1 MFINKGGKNM
11 NIFKKKLFWM
21 TPILVIVILLLL
33 AIAFIPAYNPEPK
46 SVPIAIVN
54 QDKGTTMQ
62 DKDVNIGKTFA
73 DKIKDNKDLSDKV
86 EWVDVDS
93 KKDLKQGFKD
103 NKYYGALILDE
114 NLSKDSISKV
124 QKTVQDAKIKEMQ
137 SQMKEKIES
146 GQIPP
151 EQAKKMQEQNKVE
164 PVKVKQGQVEII
176 VNEGA
181 SMQGAQLANT
191 MLTTIGDQLNTQ
203 ISKQGIQTLDKMD
216 VDVSA
221 SDIQGITN
229 PIKVDKTNM
238 NAVKSHQANGN
249 LPLLMFTPVW
259 LASLVGSV
267 VLFFSFRTSNN
278 ITIKDRIIASLGQLG
293 GAIVT
298 ALIGGFGY
306 IYFMTHVLDVTIHE
320 PTKIGLYI
328 SIAILAFISL
338 ILGFMTW
345 LGVKA
350 IPLFMVLLFFSLQLI
365 MLPTQMLPQFYQD
378 YMIGW
383 NPFRHYAETLRGLLY
398 LHHDIELN
406 STMWMFIG
414 FIIFGGVSAISA
426 AILRKHSGKRTEV
439 PS

>member
-1 MFINKGGKNM
+1 M

-62 DKDVNIGKTFA
+62 DKDINIGKTFA

-114 NLSKDSISKV
+114 NLSKDSMSKV

-164 PVKVKQGQVEII
+164 PVKVKQGEVEII

-238 NAVKSHQANGN
+238 NAVKSHQGNGN
-249 LPLLMFTPVW
+249 LPFLMFTPIW

-306 IYFMTHVLDVTIHE
+306 IYFMTQVLDVTINE

-426 AILRKHSGKRTEV
+426 AILRKHSGKRTEI

>member
-1 MFINKGGKNM
+1 M

-73 DKIKDNKDLSDKV
+73 DKIKDNKDLSYKV

-114 NLSKDSISKV
+114 NLSKDSMSKV

-191 MLTTIGDQLNTQ
+191 MLTTIGNQLNTQ

-238 NAVKSHQANGN
+238 NAVKSNQANGN

-298 ALIGGFGY
+298 ALICGFGY

-383 NPFRHYAETLRGLLY
+383 NPFRHYAETLRGVLY

>member
-1 MFINKGGKNM
+1 M

-54 QDKGTTMQ
+54 QDKGTTIQ

-86 EWVDVDS
+86 EWVDVDN

-114 NLSKDSISKV
+114 NLSKDSMSKV
-124 QKTVQDAKIKEMQ
+124 QKTVQDAKIKELQ

-176 VNEGA
+176 VNEGS

-203 ISKQGIQTLDKMD
+203 ISKQAIQTLDKMD

-278 ITIKDRIIASLGQLG
+278 ITIKDRITASLGQLG

-306 IYFMTHVLDVTIHE
+306 IYFMTQVLDVTINE

-383 NPFRHYAETLRGLLY
+383 NPFRYYAETLRGLLY

>member
-1 MFINKGGKNM
+1 M

-86 EWVDVDS
+86 EWIDVDN

-176 VNEGA
+176 VNEGS

-203 ISKQGIQTLDKMD
+203 ISKQAIQTLDKMD

-221 SDIQGITN
+221 SDIQSITN

-306 IYFMTHVLDVTIHE
+306 IYFMTQVLDVTINE

-365 MLPTQMLPQFYQD
+365 MLPTQMLPQFYQE

-398 LHHDIELN
+398 LHLDIELN

>member
-1 MFINKGGKNM
+1 M

-114 NLSKDSISKV
+114 NLSKYSMSKV

-151 EQAKKMQEQNKVE
+151 EQAKKLQEQNKVE

-191 MLTTIGDQLNTQ
+191 ILTTIGDQLNTQ

-238 NAVKSHQANGN
+238 NAVKSHQGNGN
-249 LPLLMFTPVW
+249 LPFLMFTPVW

-306 IYFMTHVLDVTIHE
+306 IYFMTQVLDVTINE

-350 IPLFMVLLFFSLQLI
+350 IPLFMVLLFFSMQLI
-365 MLPTQMLPQFYQD
+365 MLPKQMLPQFYQD

>member
-1 MFINKGGKNM
+1 M

-46 SVPIAIVN
+46 SVPIPIVN

-86 EWVDVDS
+86 EWIDVDN

-176 VNEGA
+176 VNEGS

-203 ISKQGIQTLDKMD
+203 ISKQAIQTLDKMD

-306 IYFMTHVLDVTIHE
+306 IYFMTQVLDVTINE

-365 MLPTQMLPQFYQD
+365 MLPTQMLPQFYQE

>member
-1 MFINKGGKNM
+1 M

-62 DKDVNIGKTFA
+62 DKDVNIGKIFA

-86 EWVDVDS
+86 EWIDVDN

-176 VNEGA
+176 VNEGS

-203 ISKQGIQTLDKMD
+203 ISKQAIQTLDKMD

-306 IYFMTHVLDVTIHE
+306 IYFMTQVLDVTINE

-365 MLPTQMLPQFYQD
+365 MLPTQMLPQFYQE

>member
-1 MFINKGGKNM
+1 M

-86 EWVDVDS
+86 EWIDVDN

-176 VNEGA
+176 VNEGS

-203 ISKQGIQTLDKMD
+203 ISKQAIQTLDKMD

-278 ITIKDRIIASLGQLG
+278 ITIKDRIIASLVQLG

-306 IYFMTHVLDVTIHE
+306 IYFMTQVLDVTINE

-365 MLPTQMLPQFYQD
+365 MLPTQMLPQFYQE

-398 LHHDIELN
+398 LHLDIELN

>member
-1 MFINKGGKNM
+1 MFINQGGKNM

-86 EWVDVDS
+86 EWIDVDN

-176 VNEGA
+176 VNEGS

-203 ISKQGIQTLDKMD
+203 ISKQAIQTLDKMD

-306 IYFMTHVLDVTIHE
+306 IYFMTQVLDVTINE

-365 MLPTQMLPQFYQD
+365 MLPTQMLPQFYQE

>member
-1 MFINKGGKNM
+1 M

-86 EWVDVDS
+86 EWIDVDN

-176 VNEGA
+176 VNEGS

-203 ISKQGIQTLDKMD
+203 ISKQAIQTLDKMD

-238 NAVKSHQANGN
+238 NAVKSHQANAN

-306 IYFMTHVLDVTIHE
+306 IYFMTQVLDVTINE

-365 MLPTQMLPQFYQD
+365 MLPTQMLPQFYQE

>member
-1 MFINKGGKNM
+1 M

-114 NLSKDSISKV
+114 NLSKYSMSKV

-238 NAVKSHQANGN
+238 NAVKSHQGNGN
-249 LPLLMFTPVW
+249 LPFLMFTPVW

-306 IYFMTHVLDVTIHE
+306 IYFMTHVLDVTINE

-426 AILRKHSGKRTEV
+426 AIIRKHSEKRTEV

>member
-1 MFINKGGKNM
+1 M

-21 TPILVIVILLLL
+21 TPILVTVILLLL

-86 EWVDVDS
+86 EWIDVDN

-176 VNEGA
+176 VNEGS

-203 ISKQGIQTLDKMD
+203 ISKQAIQTLDKMD

-306 IYFMTHVLDVTIHE
+306 IYFMTQVLDVTINE

-365 MLPTQMLPQFYQD
+365 MLPTQMLPLFYQE

>member
-1 MFINKGGKNM
+1 M

-86 EWVDVDS
+86 EWIDVDN

-176 VNEGA
+176 VNEGS

-191 MLTTIGDQLNTQ
+191 MLTTIVDQLNTQ
-203 ISKQGIQTLDKMD
+203 ISKQAIQTLDKMD

-306 IYFMTHVLDVTIHE
+306 IYFMTQVLDVTINE

-365 MLPTQMLPQFYQD
+365 MLPTQMLPQFYQE

-398 LHHDIELN
+398 LHLDIELN

>member
-1 MFINKGGKNM
+1 M

-86 EWVDVDS
+86 EWIDVDN

-176 VNEGA
+176 VNEGS

-203 ISKQGIQTLDKMD
+203 ISKQAIQTLDKMD

-278 ITIKDRIIASLGQLG
+278 ITIKDRIIASLGQLS

-306 IYFMTHVLDVTIHE
+306 IYFMTQVLDVTINE

-365 MLPTQMLPQFYQD
+365 MLPTQMLPQFYQE

>member
-1 MFINKGGKNM
+1 
-11 NIFKKKLFWM
+11 
-21 TPILVIVILLLL
+21 
-33 AIAFIPAYNPEPK
+33 
-46 SVPIAIVN
+46 
-54 QDKGTTMQ
+54 
-62 DKDVNIGKTFA
+62 
-73 DKIKDNKDLSDKV
+73 
-86 EWVDVDS
+86 VDVDS

-114 NLSKDSISKV
+114 NLSKDSMSKV
-124 QKTVQDAKIKEMQ
+124 QKTVQDAKIKELQ

-176 VNEGA
+176 VNEGS

-203 ISKQGIQTLDKMD
+203 ISKQAIQTLDKMD

-306 IYFMTHVLDVTIHE
+306 IYFMTQVLDVTINE

>member
-1 MFINKGGKNM
+1 M

-114 NLSKDSISKV
+114 NLSKYSMSKV

-164 PVKVKQGQVEII
+164 PVKVKQGQVEIM

-238 NAVKSHQANGN
+238 NAVKSHQGNGN
-249 LPLLMFTPVW
+249 LPFLMFTPVW

-350 IPLFMVLLFFSLQLI
+350 IPLFMVLLFFSMQLI
-365 MLPTQMLPQFYQD
+365 MLPKQMLPQFYQD

-426 AILRKHSGKRTEV
+426 AIIRKHSGKRTEV

>member
-1 MFINKGGKNM
+1 M

-62 DKDVNIGKTFA
+62 DKDINIGKTFA

-114 NLSKDSISKV
+114 NLSKDSMSKV

-164 PVKVKQGQVEII
+164 PVKVKQGEVEII

-238 NAVKSHQANGN
+238 NAVKSHQGNGN
-249 LPLLMFTPVW
+249 LPFLMFTPIW

-306 IYFMTHVLDVTIHE
+306 IYFMTKVLDVTINE

-426 AILRKHSGKRTEV
+426 AILRKHSGKRTEI

>member
-1 MFINKGGKNM
+1 M

-86 EWVDVDS
+86 EWIDVDN

-176 VNEGA
+176 VNEGS

-203 ISKQGIQTLDKMD
+203 ISKQAIQTLDKMD

-221 SDIQGITN
+221 SDIQSITN

-293 GAIVT
+293 SAIVT

-306 IYFMTHVLDVTIHE
+306 IYFMTQVLDVTINE

-365 MLPTQMLPQFYQD
+365 MLPTQMLPQFYQE

-383 NPFRHYAETLRGLLY
+383 NPFKHYAETLRGLLY
-398 LHHDIELN
+398 LHLDIELN

>member
-1 MFINKGGKNM
+1 M

-33 AIAFIPAYNPEPK
+33 AIAFIPTYNPEPK

-62 DKDVNIGKTFA
+62 DKDVNIRKTFA

-114 NLSKDSISKV
+114 NLSKDSMSKV

-146 GQIPP
+146 EQIPP

-216 VDVSA
+216 VDVLA

-238 NAVKSHQANGN
+238 NAVKSHQGNGN
-249 LPLLMFTPVW
+249 LPFLMFTPVW

-306 IYFMTHVLDVTIHE
+306 IYFMTHVLDVTINE

-328 SIAILAFISL
+328 SIAILAFIIL

-345 LGVKA
+345 LGIKA
-350 IPLFMVLLFFSLQLI
+350 IPLFMVLLFFSMQLI
-365 MLPTQMLPQFYQD
+365 ILPKQMLPQFYQD

>member
-1 MFINKGGKNM
+1 M

-46 SVPIAIVN
+46 SVPIPIVN

-86 EWVDVDS
+86 EWIDVDN

-176 VNEGA
+176 VNEGS

-203 ISKQGIQTLDKMD
+203 ISKQAIQTLDKMD

-259 LASLVGSV
+259 LALLVGSV

-306 IYFMTHVLDVTIHE
+306 IYFMTQVLDVTINE

-365 MLPTQMLPQFYQD
+365 MLPTQMLPQFYQE

-426 AILRKHSGKRTEV
+426 ASLENIAEKEQKYHHKI
-439 PS
+439 

>member
-1 MFINKGGKNM
+1 MFINQGGKNM

-114 NLSKDSISKV
+114 NLSKDSMSKV

>member
-1 MFINKGGKNM
+1 M

-54 QDKGTTMQ
+54 QDKDTTMQ

-86 EWVDVDS
+86 EWIDVDN

-176 VNEGA
+176 VNEGS

-203 ISKQGIQTLDKMD
+203 ISKQAIQTLDKMD

-306 IYFMTHVLDVTIHE
+306 IYFMTQVLDVTINE

-365 MLPTQMLPQFYQD
+365 MLPTQMLPQFYQE

>member
-1 MFINKGGKNM
+1 M

-21 TPILVIVILLLL
+21 TPILVIVVLLLL

-86 EWVDVDS
+86 EWIDVDN

-176 VNEGA
+176 VNEGS

-203 ISKQGIQTLDKMD
+203 ISKQAIQTLDKMD

-306 IYFMTHVLDVTIHE
+306 IYFMTQVLDVTINE

-365 MLPTQMLPQFYQD
+365 MLPTQMLPQFYQE

-398 LHHDIELN
+398 LHLDIELN

>member
-1 MFINKGGKNM
+1 MFINQEGKNM

-114 NLSKDSISKV
+114 NLSKDSMSKV
-124 QKTVQDAKIKEMQ
+124 QKTVQDAKIKELQ

-176 VNEGA
+176 VNEGS

-203 ISKQGIQTLDKMD
+203 ISKQAIQTLDKMD

-306 IYFMTHVLDVTIHE
+306 IYFMTQVLDVTINE

>member
-1 MFINKGGKNM
+1 M

-73 DKIKDNKDLSDKV
+73 DKIKDNIDLSDKV
-86 EWVDVDS
+86 EWIDVDN

-176 VNEGA
+176 VNEGS

-203 ISKQGIQTLDKMD
+203 ISKQAIQTLDKMD

-306 IYFMTHVLDVTIHE
+306 IYFMTQVLDVTINE

-365 MLPTQMLPQFYQD
+365 MLPTQMLPQFYQE

>member
-1 MFINKGGKNM
+1 M

-114 NLSKDSISKV
+114 NLSRDSMSKV

-238 NAVKSHQANGN
+238 NAVKSHQGNGN
-249 LPLLMFTPVW
+249 LPFLMFTPVW

-298 ALIGGFGY
+298 ALIGGFAY

-350 IPLFMVLLFFSLQLI
+350 IPLFMVLLFFSMQLI
-365 MLPTQMLPQFYQD
+365 MLPKQMLPQFYQD

-426 AILRKHSGKRTEV
+426 AIIRKHSEKRTEV

>member
-1 MFINKGGKNM
+1 M

-93 KKDLKQGFKD
+93 KKDLKQGFKA

-114 NLSKDSISKV
+114 NLSKDSMSKV
-124 QKTVQDAKIKEMQ
+124 QKTVQDVKIKEMQ

-164 PVKVKQGQVEII
+164 PVKVKQGEVEII

-238 NAVKSHQANGN
+238 NAVKSHQGNGN
-249 LPLLMFTPVW
+249 LPFLMFTPVW

-306 IYFMTHVLDVTIHE
+306 IYFMTHVLDVTISE

-378 YMIGW
+378 YMISW

>member
-1 MFINKGGKNM
+1 MFINQGGKNM

-114 NLSKDSISKV
+114 NLSKDSMSKV

-181 SMQGAQLANT
+181 SMQGTQLANT
-191 MLTTIGDQLNTQ
+191 ILTTIGDQLNTQ

-238 NAVKSHQANGN
+238 NAVKSHQGNGN
-249 LPLLMFTPVW
+249 LPFLMFTPVW

-350 IPLFMVLLFFSLQLI
+350 IPLFMVLLFFSMQLI
-365 MLPTQMLPQFYQD
+365 MLPKQMLPQFYQD

>member
-1 MFINKGGKNM
+1 M

-46 SVPIAIVN
+46 SVPIPIVN

-86 EWVDVDS
+86 EWIDVDN

-176 VNEGA
+176 VNEGS

-203 ISKQGIQTLDKMD
+203 ISKQAIQTLDKMD

-259 LASLVGSV
+259 LALLVGSV

-306 IYFMTHVLDVTIHE
+306 IYFMTQVLDVTINE

-365 MLPTQMLPQFYQD
+365 MLPTQMLPQFYQE

>member
-1 MFINKGGKNM
+1 M

-114 NLSKDSISKV
+114 NLSKDSMSKV
-124 QKTVQDAKIKEMQ
+124 QKTVQDAKIKELQ

-176 VNEGA
+176 VNEGS

-203 ISKQGIQTLDKMD
+203 ISKQAIQTLDKMD

-306 IYFMTHVLDVTIHE
+306 IYFMTQVLDVTINE

-338 ILGFMTW
+338 ILGFMTC

-350 IPLFMVLLFFSLQLI
+350 ILLFMVLLFFSLQLI

>member
-1 MFINKGGKNM
+1 M

-114 NLSKDSISKV
+114 NLSKDSMSKV
-124 QKTVQDAKIKEMQ
+124 QKTVQDAKIKELQ

-176 VNEGA
+176 VNEGS

-203 ISKQGIQTLDKMD
+203 ISKQAIQTLDKMD

-306 IYFMTHVLDVTIHE
+306 IYFMTQVLDVTINE

-365 MLPTQMLPQFYQD
+365 MLPTQMLPQFYQE

-398 LHHDIELN
+398 LHLDIELN

>member
-1 MFINKGGKNM
+1 M

-86 EWVDVDS
+86 EWIDVDN

-176 VNEGA
+176 VNEGS

-203 ISKQGIQTLDKMD
+203 ISKQAIQTLDKMD

-306 IYFMTHVLDVTIHE
+306 IYFMTQVLDVTINE

-328 SIAILAFISL
+328 SITILAFISL

-365 MLPTQMLPQFYQD
+365 MLPTQMLPQFYQE

-398 LHHDIELN
+398 LHLDIELN

>member
-1 MFINKGGKNM
+1 M

-46 SVPIAIVN
+46 SVPIAIVK

-62 DKDVNIGKTFA
+62 DKDVNIRKTFA

-114 NLSKDSISKV
+114 NLSKDSMSKV

-146 GQIPP
+146 EQIPP

-238 NAVKSHQANGN
+238 NAVKSHQGNGN
-249 LPLLMFTPVW
+249 LPFLMFTPVW

-306 IYFMTHVLDVTIHE
+306 IYFMTHVLDVTINE

-328 SIAILAFISL
+328 SIAILAFIIL

-345 LGVKA
+345 LGIKA
-350 IPLFMVLLFFSLQLI
+350 IPLFMVLLFFSMQLI
-365 MLPTQMLPQFYQD
+365 MLPKQMLPQFYQD

>member
-1 MFINKGGKNM
+1 M

-86 EWVDVDS
+86 EWIDVDN

-176 VNEGA
+176 VNEGS

-203 ISKQGIQTLDKMD
+203 ISKQAIQTLDKMD

-306 IYFMTHVLDVTIHE
+306 IYFMMQVLDVTINE

-365 MLPTQMLPQFYQD
+365 MLPTQMLPQFYQE

-398 LHHDIELN
+398 LHLDIELN